1 MTKLARPL
9 AFVLMTA
16 MMAAGSAV
24 FAEDTLR
31 LTVGQRGLWDTSISD
46 VGQRAGI
53 FKKHGV
59 TLEILYTRAAVRPS
73 RRYSPAVS
81 TLA

>member
-16 MMAAGSAV
+16 TMATGSAA

-53 FKKHGV
+53 FKKQWRDVGDPLHP
-59 TLEILYTRAAVRPS
+59 RQR
-73 RRYSPAVS
+73 
-81 TLA
+81 